1 MQRLVALSSYE
12 VNRSKRTPGLARRKL
27 WYDIAILPF
36 PIVQV
41 SDFGDFEL
49 GPPQEGGEAAS
60 EGLSEEAKQRFAA
73 AAAAMQQLRRDEK
86 RAKKKDN
93 QVAKT
98 IIQFLND
105 DKYAHLFKLIA
116 RLVSRNC
123 PSVFILAILSLINE
137 DCMKAVQEYFAE
149 HEEKDAHQTV
159 DESMQLIDGKDL
171 HERTNRELVEWITL
185 LQMVLAHEAE
195 SIMESLLVD
204 EKHLDGAVLQ
214 LTIFVLQE
222 FFKTREKRDLPYEKA
237 QPLTA
242 SILQVVFEPFLHH
255 AAKKSLPQVEED

>member
-1 MQRLVALSSYE
+1 M
-12 VNRSKRTPGLARRKL
+12 
-27 WYDIAILPF
+27 
-36 PIVQV
+36 

-49 GPPQEGGEAAS
+49 GPPQEGGEAAT

-86 RAKKKDN
+86 RAKKKDD

-98 IIQFLND
+98 ILQFLND
-105 DKYAHLFKLIA
+105 DQYAHLFKLIA
-116 RLVSRNC
+116 RLVARNC
-123 PSVFILAILSLINE
+123 PSIFVLAILSLINE
-137 DCMKAVQEYFAE
+137 GCLKAVKEYFEEHQEKGAE
-149 HEEKDAHQTV
+149 QTV

-171 HERTNRELVEWITL
+171 HEHTNRELVEWITR
-185 LQMVLAHEAE
+185 LQMVLSHEAE
-195 SIMESLLVD
+195 AILDSLLVD

-222 FFKTREKRDLPYEKA
+222 FFKTREKRDLLCEKA

-255 AAKKSLPQVEED
+255 AHKKSLPEEE

>member
-1 MQRLVALSSYE
+1 M
-12 VNRSKRTPGLARRKL
+12 
-27 WYDIAILPF
+27 
-36 PIVQV
+36 

-49 GPPQEGGEAAS
+49 GPPQEGGEGAT

-86 RAKKKDN
+86 RAKKKDD

-98 IIQFLND
+98 ILQFLND
-105 DKYAHLFKLIA
+105 DQHAHLFKLIA

-123 PSVFILAILSLINE
+123 PSIFILAILSLINE
-137 DCMKAVQEYFAE
+137 GCLKAVQEYFEE
-149 HEEKDAHQTV
+149 HQEKDAHQAV
-159 DESMQLIDGKDL
+159 NESMNLIEGKDL
-171 HERTNRELVEWITL
+171 HEHTNHALVEWITR
-185 LQMVLAHEAE
+185 LQMVLSHEAE
-195 SIMESLLVD
+195 AILDSLLVD

-222 FFKTREKRDLPYEKA
+222 FFKTHEKRDLPYEKA

-255 AAKKSLPQVEED
+255 ASKKALSSGASEETE